1 MIPSKKIAV
10 VGAGIAGVTA
20 AYYLA
25 RKGMQVTVFES
36 THSAALVTSYA
47 NGGQLSVCNTPVWN
61 TWSTVLKGIKWMF
74 TPDAPLQIKP
84 TWEWRKIQWLARF
97 VATTQENVHDENTEK
112 LVKLALQSRQAMLKI
127 CEDEGLLFDHMQRG
141 ILHVYTR
148 EQDFQAAKRLQSR
161 MENWGCE
168 WQIQDRDTVLRTESS
183 LNPHMPIVGGIY
195 TSDDSTGDIHKFT
208 TALASCCEQK
218 YGVKFRYNTKV
229 TNISPNRLD
238 VMVHDDLFDLVVI
251 ANGVAVHELSK
262 QWGDDPGIY
271 PVKGYS
277 ITVPL
282 PDLKS
287 QQHAPRV
294 SLLDEHAKIVTSR
307 LGEDRLRIAGTAELC
322 GYDLSI
328 NSSRVQPLIDWC
340 NRWYPNLDT
349 SQAQPWAGLRPMTPH
364 MLPCVGKSN
373 RHARVWYHCGHGH
386 LGWTLSAGT
395 AQTLAHELAFF
406 GAG

>member
-127 CEDEGLLFDHMQRG
+127 CEDEGLLFDHMKRG

-148 EQDFQAAKRLQSR
+148 EEDFQAAKRLQSR

-195 TSDDSTGDIHKFT
+195 TSDDSTGDIHKFCVELERVLT
-208 TALASCCEQK
+208 TK
-218 YGVKFRYNTKV
+218 YNVNFVYDSATTKG
-229 TNISPNRLD
+229 TMPYLISLMSPD
-238 VMVHDDLFDLVVI
+238 
-251 ANGVAVHELSK
+251 K
-262 QWGDDPGIY
+262 QTCRSFH
-271 PVKGYS
+271 V
-277 ITVPL
+277 L
-282 PDLKS
+282 
-287 QQHAPRV
+287 RV
-294 SLLDEHAKIVTSR
+294 
-307 LGEDRLRIAGTAELC
+307 
-322 GYDLSI
+322 
-328 NSSRVQPLIDWC
+328 
-340 NRWYPNLDT
+340 
-349 SQAQPWAGLRPMTPH
+349 
-364 MLPCVGKSN
+364 
-373 RHARVWYHCGHGH
+373 
-386 LGWTLSAGT
+386 
-395 AQTLAHELAFF
+395 
-406 GAG
+406 